1 MKRNVLISLALVGA
15 LLVGGCGA
23 LAAEAGSAED
33 PLISLD
39 WLKKTLLPRMESQL
53 EEHMEDTYVQ
63 RAQAQAQGEELLL
76 KRNDLLSLESGSTVT
91 LFSGQAAFGSAGAVV
106 DLSEG
111 EELTGKGSEASPLHR
126 YLIGEKTTGELAVV
140 TDTAVVRVTGPY
152 RLTASEALDY
162 NALARALRELG
173 LFRGTDTPYGAGF
186 DLELTPTRIQGL
198 IMFLRLLGEEGEAL
212 AYSTGAVTFADVP
225 AWALPYVAYAY
236 DKGYTKGQGVD
247 AQQRVYFGPDGT
259 LTARDYMTFLLRA
272 LGHKE
277 GTDFQWLTALD
288 NAKTLGLLT
297 DGERALA
304 EAPEFHRAQV
314 AYLSYF
320 TLFAKPAGGDG
331 LLLDRLVTKGTV
343 EREKANEVTASVTV
357 QRL

>member
-1 MKRNVLISLALVGA
+1 MKRNVLISLTLVGA

-39 WLKKTLLPRMESQL
+39 WLKKTLLPKMESQM
-53 EEHMEDTYVQ
+53 EEHIKDTYVQ
-63 RAQAQAQGEELLL
+63 RTQTQAQGDEVLL
-76 KRNDLLSLESGSTVT
+76 KRSDRLSLESGSTVT
-91 LFSGQAAFGSAGAVV
+91 LFSGQAAFFPSKAVV
-106 DLSEG
+106 DLSAG
-111 EELTGKGSEASPLHR
+111 EELAEGGGEALPLHR
-126 YLIGEKTTGELAVV
+126 YLIGEKTTGELSVT

-152 RLTASEALDY
+152 RLIPSEALDY
-162 NALARALRELG
+162 NTLACALRELG
-173 LFRGTDTPYGAGF
+173 LFRGTDTPYGGGF

-212 AYSTGAVTFADVP
+212 AYPTGAVTFADVP
-225 AWALPYVAYAY
+225 DWALPYVAYAY

-247 AQQRVYFGPDGT
+247 AQQRVFFGPEGI
-259 LTARDYMTFLLRA
+259 LTARDYTTFLLRA

-288 NAKTLGLLT
+288 DAKTLGLLT

-304 EAPEFHRAQV
+304 EEPAFHRAQV

-320 TLFAKPAGGDG
+320 TLFAKPAGGEG
-331 LLLDRLVTKGTV
+331 LLLDRLVAKGIMN
-343 EREKANEVTASVTV
+343 REKADEVIASVAV

>member
-23 LAAEAGSAED
+23 LAADAGSAGD

-39 WLKKTLLPRMESQL
+39 WLKKTLLPNMERQL
-53 EEHMEDTYVQ
+53 EEHIEDTYVQ
-63 RAQAQAQGEELLL
+63 RTQAQAQGEELLL
-76 KRNDLLSLESGSTVT
+76 KRSDLLSLESGSTVT
-91 LFSGQAAFGSAGAVV
+91 LFSGQADFVSAKAVV

-111 EELTGKGSEASPLHR
+111 EELAEEGREALPLHR
-126 YLIGEKTTGELAVV
+126 YLIGGKVTGELSVT

-152 RLTASEALDY
+152 QLTLSETLDY
-162 NALARALRELG
+162 NALACALRELG
-173 LFRGTDTPYGAGF
+173 LFRGTDSPYGAGF

-212 AYSTGAVTFADVP
+212 AYPTGSVVFADVP
-225 AWALPYVAYAY
+225 DWALPYVAYAY

-247 AQQRVYFGPDGT
+247 LQQRVFFGPNGI
-259 LTARDYMTFLLRA
+259 LTARDYTTFLLRA
-272 LGHKE
+272 LGYKE
-277 GTDFQWLTALD
+277 GADFQWLTALD
-288 NAKTLGLLT
+288 DAKALGLLT
-297 DGERALA
+297 EGERALTD
-304 EAPEFHRAQV
+304 APTFHRSQV

-320 TLFAKPAGGDG
+320 TLFAKPAGGEE
-331 LLLDRLVTKGTV
+331 LLLERLVAKGTV
-343 EREKANEVTASVTV
+343 DQKKATEVTASLAV